1 MQKRYFVILSVLIT
15 LVGIFFLFFDEPSN
29 EELYNKYYSK
39 IVENE
44 EFVDV
49 SGNSKLNVTLDSDFI
64 NNKYHYVITFT
75 SNQKL
80 NNFKV
85 MAVDSKK
92 DDEYYPSFGIF
103 DNQNINLV
111 NTSPGE
117 GETRGVNLVISDSEE
132 IASFEIYVSY
142 DGYEFYYLLEV

>member
-49 SGNSKLNVTLDSDFI
+49 SGNSKLNVALDSDFI

>member
-15 LVGIFFLFFDEPSN
+15 LVGVFFLFFDEPSN

-49 SGNSKLNVTLDSDFI
+49 SGNSKLNVNLDSDFI

>member
-49 SGNSKLNVTLDSDFI
+49 SSNSKLNVNLDSDFI

>member
-49 SGNSKLNVTLDSDFI
+49 SGNSKLNVNLDSDFI

-132 IASFEIYVSY
+132 IDSFEIYVSY